1 MLLRQAVHVTGPE
14 AHGAGVEGS
23 SLGWAVQ
30 PLLLWGREA
39 APRPGGEGGQ
49 PTRISPEGRA
59 QGGEEAHKKGVLQGA
74 QERILGLS
82 TTPTWRTGSQDNAFV
97 PSKLRGYAGP
107 PMFASC
113 FGDAAQAPGAAGAV
127 LASPLPS
134 SFMCA
139 EGTRNPHRRSTHT
152 RAEQSKHVYTQTPT

>member
-14 AHGAGVEGS
+14 AQKAGVEGS

-30 PLLLWGREA
+30 PLLLWGRGA

-49 PTRISPEGRA
+49 PPRISPEGRM
-59 QGGEEAHKKGVLQGA
+59 QGGDEAPKKGLLQGA

-82 TTPTWRTGSQDNAFV
+82 TPPTWRTGSQDDAFV
-97 PSKLRGYAGP
+97 PSKLWGYAGP

-113 FGDAAQAPGAAGAV
+113 FGDAAQAPGAACAV
-127 LASPLPS
+127 LTSPLPS
-134 SFMCA
+134 SLKCA
-139 EGTRNPHRRSTHT
+139 TDTHKPHRRSTHT
-152 RAEQSKHVYTQTPT
+152 RAEQSKHVCTQTPT